1 MAVILVLLSGLV
13 TAGLLLIIHGCRE
26 VQRRTIAIRMPRLDW
41 RSPWVIGAV
50 LFAAGLVVALL
61 TGWLVAA
68 IVLPLLGVGLPYLV
82 GRSDKAAD
90 IAKMEAME
98 EWTRSLS
105 GILTAGTGLEQAL
118 VATLRSTPA
127 PLRADVSRLVARL
140 RARWTTQ
147 SAIRAFAE
155 DLNDPTGDIIAA
167 NLLLGAQRRGDGLA
181 TILEGLAESVA
192 LDIRARRQVE
202 ADAAKPRTTA
212 RWVTIITAVV
222 LAGLFLTGTYVEP
235 YKTGIGQ
242 LILLVLLGAYAAVL
256 VWMKKIAAGPAPLR
270 FLGDKAHEVVL

>member
-1 MAVILVLLSGLV
+1 MVVILAVLGAAIASGVLLIV
-13 TAGLLLIIHGCRE
+13 YGCRM
-26 VQRRTIAIRMPRLDW
+26 VSRRRVRVRMPRLDW
-41 RSPWVIGAV
+41 RSPWVIGAC
-50 LFAAGLVVALL
+50 LFAIGLVIALL
-61 TGWLVAA
+61 TGWLVVA
-68 IVLPLLGVGLPYLV
+68 IVLPLLGVGLPYLI
-82 GRSDKAAD
+82 GRSDQAID

-127 PLRADVSRLVARL
+127 PLRTDVSRLVARL
-140 RARWTTQ
+140 RARWTTE

-155 DLNDPTGDIIAA
+155 DLNDSTGDIIAA
-167 NLLLGAQRRGDGLA
+167 NLLLGAQRRGDGLG

-202 ADAAKPRTTA
+202 ADAAKPRATA

-222 LAGLFLTGTYVEP
+222 LVGLFLTGTYVAP

-242 LILLVLLGAYAAVL
+242 FILLALLVAYAAVL
-256 VWMKKIAAGPAPLR
+256 VWMKKIASGPAPLR
-270 FLGDKAHEVVL
+270 FLGDKAHEGLL

>member
-1 MAVILVLLSGLV
+1 MVVILAVLGAL
-13 TAGLLLIIHGCRE
+13 TICGLLLIVYGCQKAE
-26 VQRRTIAIRMPRLDW
+26 RRTITVKIPRLNW
-41 RSPWVIGAV
+41 HSPWVIGAC
-50 LFAAGLVVALL
+50 LFAVGLVVALL

-68 IVLPLLGVGLPYLV
+68 IVLPLLGVGLPYLI
-82 GRSDKAAD
+82 GRSDQAMD
-90 IAKMEAME
+90 IKKMEAME

-118 VATLRSTPA
+118 VATLKSTPA

-140 RARWTTQ
+140 RARWTTE
-147 SAIRAFAE
+147 SAVRAFAD

-202 ADAAKPRTTA
+202 ADAAKPRATA

-222 LAGLFLTGTYVEP
+222 LVGLFLTGTYVAP
-235 YKTGIGQ
+235 YKTGVGQ
-242 LILLVLLGAYAAVL
+242 LILLLLLGAYAAVL
-256 VWMKKIAAGPAPLR
+256 VWMKKIAAGPDPLR
-270 FLGDKAHEVVL
+270 FLGATAHKELS

>member
-1 MAVILVLLSGLV
+1 MAVILAVLGGL
-13 TAGLLLIIHGCRE
+13 TICGLLLIVYGCRKAE
-26 VQRRTIAIRMPRLDW
+26 RRTINVKLPRLNW
-41 RSPWVIGAV
+41 RSPWVVGGC
-50 LFAAGLVVALL
+50 LFAVGLVIALL

-82 GRSDKAAD
+82 GRSDQAMD
-90 IAKMEAME
+90 ISKMEAME

-118 VATLRSTPA
+118 VATLKSTPA

-140 RARWTTQ
+140 RARWTTE
-147 SAIRAFAE
+147 SAVRAFAD

-202 ADAAKPRTTA
+202 ADAAKPRATA

-222 LAGLFLTGTYVEP
+222 LVGLFLTGTYVAP
-235 YKTGIGQ
+235 YKTGVGQ
-242 LILLVLLGAYAAVL
+242 LILLLLLGAYAVVL
-256 VWMKKIAAGPAPLR
+256 VWMKKIAAGPNPLR
-270 FLGDKAHEVVL
+270 FLGASAHKELS

>member
-1 MAVILVLLSGLV
+1 MVVILAVLGAL
-13 TAGLLLIIHGCRE
+13 TAAGLLLIVHGFRQAE
-26 VQRRTIAIRMPRLDW
+26 RRTIAVRLPRLNW
-41 RSPWVIGAV
+41 RSPWVV
-50 LFAAGLVVALL
+50 AALLTVIGLVIALL
-61 TGWLVAA
+61 TGWLVVA

-82 GRSDKAAD
+82 GRSDQAHD

-127 PLRADVSRLVARL
+127 PLRTDVSRLVARL
-140 RARWTTQ
+140 RARWTTE

-155 DLNDPTGDIIAA
+155 DLNDSTGDIIAA
-167 NLLLGAQRRGDGLA
+167 NLLLGAQRRGDGLG

-202 ADAAKPRTTA
+202 ADAAKPRATA

-222 LAGLFLTGTYVEP
+222 LAGLFLTGAYVSP

-242 LILLVLLGAYAAVL
+242 LILLALLGAYAAVL
-256 VWMKKIAAGPAPLR
+256 VWMKKIAAGPVPLR
-270 FLGDKAHEVVL
+270 FLGDKAHEGVL

>member
-1 MAVILVLLSGLV
+1 MVVILAVLGGLV
-13 TAGLLLIIHGCRE
+13 VSGFLLIVYGCRKAE
-26 VQRRTIAIRMPRLDW
+26 RRTVSVRLPHLDW
-41 RSPWVIGAV
+41 RSPWVIAGV
-50 LFAAGLVVALL
+50 LFAAGLAIALF
-61 TGWLVAA
+61 TGWLVVA
-68 IVLPLLGVGLPYLV
+68 IVLPLLGVGLPYLI
-82 GRSDKAAD
+82 GRSDQAVD
-90 IAKMEAME
+90 ISKMEAME

-127 PLRADVSRLVARL
+127 PLRTDVSLLVARL
-140 RARWTTQ
+140 RARWTTE

-167 NLLLGAQRRGDGLA
+167 NLLLGAQQRGDGLA

-202 ADAAKPRTTA
+202 ADAAKPRATA

-222 LAGLFLTGTYVEP
+222 LAGLFLTGTYVSP
-235 YKTGIGQ
+235 YKTGVGQ
-242 LILLVLLGAYAAVL
+242 FILLALLGAYAAVL

-270 FLGDKAHEVVL
+270 FLGDTAHKGVL